1 MSSTAEGVLRVG
13 FGLFEA
19 DLQTGELWKAG
30 RRVKLQSQPFKV
42 LAMLVERPG
51 EVVSREELQLRLWG
65 RDTVVDFDHSLGTAI
80 NKIREALGDSAD
92 NPRFVETL
100 ARRGYRFL
108 APVTVLAER
117 PVIAAVEVR
126 VAGGREST
134 VTAATEVLPAVVVPE
149 AAAIVSK
156 AELVDSRGG
165 ETGWIGRGW
174 LVTGVIALVAAAM
187 AAGVGF
193 FLGARRSGEVAP
205 RIDQL
210 TTSGRIAPGTP
221 AMESLPASATD
232 GLRIYTPVIAGG
244 RPLLS
249 QVDIHT
255 GAVQELPVPS
265 EIASPTLGDISPDGS
280 KLLVRSHLS
289 PESEQPLWIVP
300 TGGGSALRVAN
311 VVAHDATWMPEG
323 NSILYAAGN
332 QLLAGHLVDGTSTL
346 FATLPGRAFWMRWSP
361 DGRLLRFTLT
371 DPIRHTLR
379 LWEVGADGR
388 GARPILGEW
397 VKGAMVCCGV
407 WTGDGRDYVFQASAG
422 QTSDLWRVSTGKPVR
437 VTNGPLSFEAPV
449 VSRIGHRIYF
459 LGLDAQSEL
468 QRYDAGRREFVPE
481 RGFLAAANRVDYSRD
496 GRWVAWTDAQGRLW
510 RARADGSETIQ
521 LTPDSL
527 QVFLAH
533 WSPDGSRLALMAREP
548 GRAWQIYVI
557 AGAGG
562 APQELL
568 RESRNEADPSWSA
581 DGQEIVFG
589 RVTDLMGKEEGER
602 ALEVL
607 DLKTGA
613 VAAVPGS
620 EGLFSPRW
628 SPDGRWIAAITLD
641 QRRLM
646 LFDTATKT
654 WRTLAETSVADPV
667 WSGDSRALYF
677 HASLKE
683 MQPIYRVSIPEGHL
697 DQVASLA
704 SFVAGDT
711 ADYFFCGITPDNVL
725 IVRSRTS
732 TGNRK
737 RVIFP
742 SGTATRSVLEV
753 GVRLF

>member
-30 RRVKLQSQPFKV
+30 RRVKLQSQPFKI
-42 LAMLVERPG
+42 LAMLLEHPG

-117 PVIAAVEVR
+117 PASMAAAERAAGVR
-126 VAGGREST
+126 EGAVT
-134 VTAATEVLPAVVVPE
+134 TAAEVLPAAAVMVPE
-149 AAAIVSK
+149 TPAAVFSTIEAAGSQG
-156 AELVDSRGG
+156 RT
-165 ETGWIGRGW
+165 TGWIGRRW
-174 LVTGVIALVAAAM
+174 LAAGVAALAVAV

-193 FLGARRSGEVAP
+193 FVGSSRSTAVAP

-244 RPLLS
+244 RPALS

-255 GAVQELPVPS
+255 GGVQELPVPS

-311 VVAHDATWMPEG
+311 VVAHDATWMPDG

-332 QLLAGHLVDGTSTL
+332 QLLAGHLADGTSTL

-388 GARPILGEW
+388 GARPILAEW
-397 VKGAMVCCGV
+397 VKWAVVCCGV
-407 WTGDGRDYVFQASAG
+407 WTGDGRDYVFQASAE
-422 QTSDLWRVSTGKPVR
+422 QTSDLWRLRGVSTGTPVR

-562 APQELL
+562 APQKLL

-607 DLKTGA
+607 DLKMGA
-613 VAAVPGS
+613 VTAVPGS

-667 WSGDSRALYF
+667 WSGDSRALYI

-711 ADYFFCGITPDNVL
+711 ADYFFCGITPDNVP

-732 TGNRK
+732 TGNLY
-737 RVIFP
+737 
-742 SGTATRSVLEV
+742 SVDLD
-753 GVRLF
+753 GK